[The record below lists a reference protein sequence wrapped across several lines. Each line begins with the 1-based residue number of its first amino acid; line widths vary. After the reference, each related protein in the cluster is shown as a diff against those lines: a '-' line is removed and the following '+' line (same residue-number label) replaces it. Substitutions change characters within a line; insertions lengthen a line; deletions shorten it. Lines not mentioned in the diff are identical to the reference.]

1 MSRSTTNLL
10 PYIVMPAMALLASC
24 KKLDLDA
31 NCLNPLAP
39 CFKSDQTAP
48 TLAGFTPL
56 PNQGSNT
63 VSVLT
68 GIQITFSEEMKGW
81 TEKSNYLLTN
91 SNSGTLAIGSVSI
104 SGGYTVTLNLTGVV
118 DNGPITVTFPGL
130 SDYGGNKLPAGTA
143 VNLTGNVDIPVKFAG
158 NLTQITRYVS
168 GVGGSIA
175 SANFTWWHEYT
186 TDSGNNYKLKKGGA
200 SCSDPA
206 AVDITANGSGLSG
219 TNLAAG
225 GENPAVNQ
233 ITTQLQLANFPN
245 EETYI
250 VWICLDNQNM
260 NKTGTGKVTVIR
272 DNTPPTIIPSI
283 GAGAYGQPQTVAF
296 ACNDNCNKIA
306 YNIATGSTPQA
317 DPGAPTFTD
326 TAGSTVSAVLSGT
339 WLSPNSFSPT
349 TYTTINLIAIDLA
362 GNKSAPL
369 PLSYTIDPNIPTI
382 SFGTPG
388 STHDY
393 VSTTGYTST
402 HVNWQADQ
410 GNSYAICVGSTGCN
424 AVQPP
429 TCIGGTQL
437 QSVNSMTSGGS
448 DIAAS
453 SLAAGQNTI
462 RICVKSAAQ
471 LGQATYTLFRDNNA
485 PVLLA
490 TVPAENATG
499 VLPNGTITVN
509 FTEALGLDESTVTTN
524 VNGDTTCSGRIQVSA
539 NNFSSCIEMVVTDAV
554 NPTRA
559 KKNSPTSY
567 EVKPRFSMAPGQYK
581 IRVIGGA
588 GGIKDLAGNNL
599 PATVVQTN
607 GFSVI
612 GLLRQFTFNNDA
624 GDLVDQAQSGYN
636 LTATGSPLKVTGVD
650 GDANGAYKFDGTGN
664 QYLTGSDSGLPA
676 GNSPQ
681 TLCAWVNPAGAA
693 SGYAM
698 AAAYGDT
705 DWVYLGTHNG
715 LRINA
720 GHSGIGNTDGVG
732 LPLNTWT
739 HVCVAYSGTVQ
750 TVFVNGVVDNTQ
762 TPGGIRATTLNSL
775 KIGKQS
781 ATNPAFSYF
790 FHGRVD
796 DVRVYAGSLSAA
808 DIRQMAIQVP
818 NGLKAY
824 YSFSDASGG
833 TAIDY
838 SGNGHTG
845 TLVNAP
851 IATADRFNVTGA
863 YNFNSNT
870 KAISASDTGLP
881 AGTAP
886 RTMCSWLRPTTLPVS
901 GGYAIAAK
909 YGQPM
914 TGAANYVGIFNN
926 AGNMNAI
933 YSGWGDHLN
942 VAYTF
947 NANVWYHICGS
958 YDGATARLYVNGQL
972 IGQLAKSWNTV
983 LIGSN
988 GIMMGRGDATTSYPF
1003 SGDVDDVRIYNRVL
1017 ADNEILALSSQ
1028 LGIGLLRQYSFDGA
1042 AIGNSLT
1049 DDTGSGYNL
1058 TALGAPSKTTG
1069 FNGNTTG
1076 AVALNG
1082 ATDYFSAADTG
1093 LPFANTPRTMC
1104 SWVNQQAVASVFALS
1119 YGDDNTGNASFIYT
1133 NTTGS
1138 GFGSYGAAGTYNLIA
1153 TDAFPLNSWVFFCG
1167 VYDGTHGTIY
1177 LNGQIPTGGGPA
1189 PINFGTTSVGNFFI
1203 GARTGSSTLG
1213 FWNGSIDSVRIY
1225 NRALSAV
1232 EIKEL
1237 QGY

>member
-1 MSRSTTNLL
+1 MNRSERFLA
-10 PYIVMPAMALLASC
+10 IVILFALGLSARC

-39 CFKSDQTAP
+39 CFKTDKTSP
-48 TLAGFTPL
+48 TLVGFTPL

-91 SNSGTLAIGSVSI
+91 SNSGTLTIASISI
-104 SGGYTVTLNLTGVV
+104 SGEYTVTLNLIGTV
-118 DNGPITVTFPGL
+118 DNGPITVTFTGL

-168 GVGGSIA
+168 GVAGSIA

-186 TDSGNNYKLKKGGA
+186 TDPGNSYKLKKGGA
-200 SCSDPA
+200 SCNDPA
-206 AVDITANGSGLSG
+206 AVDITTNGSGLSG

-225 GENPAVNQ
+225 GENPALNQ
-233 ITTQLQLANFPN
+233 ITTQLLLANFPN

-260 NKTGTGKVTVIR
+260 NKTGSGKVTVVR
-272 DNTPPTIIPSI
+272 DNTPPTIVPSV
-283 GAGAYGQPQTVAF
+283 GSGAYGRPQTVTF
-296 ACNDNCNKIA
+296 TCGDNCNKIA
-306 YNIATGSTPQA
+306 YNILTGTTVQP
-317 DPGAPTFTD
+317 DPGAPAFSD
-326 TAGSTVSAVLSGT
+326 TAGSTTSAVLSGT
-339 WLSPNSFSPT
+339 WQSPNAFSPT
-349 TYTTINLIAIDLA
+349 TYTSINLIAIDLA
-362 GNKSAPL
+362 GNKSTPL
-369 PLSYTIDPNIPTI
+369 LLSYTIDPNIPTI
-382 SFGTPG
+382 SFANPG

-393 VSTTGYTST
+393 VSPTGYTTT
-402 HVNWQADQ
+402 HLNWQADQ
-410 GNSYAICVGSTGCN
+410 GNSYAICVGSSGCN

-437 QSVNSMTSGGS
+437 QSVNSMTSAGS
-448 DIAAS
+448 DIAVG

-471 LGQATYTLFRDNNA
+471 LGEATYTLIRDNNPPA
-485 PVLLA
+485 LLS

-499 VLPNGTITVN
+499 ILPNGAITVS
-509 FTEALGLDESTVTTN
+509 FTEALGLDESTITTN
-524 VNGDTTCSGRIQVSA
+524 VNGDTSCSGRIQVSSDNFA
-539 NNFSSCIEMVVTDAV
+539 NCTEMAVTDAV

-559 KKNSPTSY
+559 KKISPTSY
-567 EVKPRFSMAPGQYK
+567 EVKPRFTMAPGQYK

-588 GGIKDLAGNNL
+588 GGIKDLAGSPL
-599 PATVVQTN
+599 PATIAQTN

-612 GLLRQFTFNNDA
+612 GLLRQFTFNNDT
-624 GDLVDQAQSGYN
+624 GDLSDQSQSGYN
-636 LTATGSPLKVTGVD
+636 LTATGSPAKVTGVD
-650 GDANGAYKFDGTGN
+650 GDTNGAYKFDGSGN
-664 QYLTGSDSGLPA
+664 QYLTGSDSGLPT
-676 GNSPQ
+676 GNAPQ
-681 TLCAWVNPAGAA
+681 TLCAWVNPAAA
-693 SGYAM
+693 TGTYAM
-698 AAAYGDT
+698 AAAYGDN
-705 DWVYLGTHNG
+705 DWVYLGTHSG
-715 LRINA
+715 LQVNA
-720 GHSGIGNTDGVG
+720 GHASVGNTDGVS

-739 HVCVAYSGTVQ
+739 HLCVAYNGTMQ
-750 TVFVNGVVDNTQ
+750 TVYVNGVVDSTQ
-762 TPGGIRATTLNSL
+762 TPGGSRATTLNSF

-781 ATNPAFSYF
+781 SANLAFSYF

-796 DVRVYAGSLSAA
+796 DVRVYAGALTAA

-824 YSFSDASGG
+824 YSFSDAASG

-851 IATADRFNVTGA
+851 TATTDRFNVTGA

-881 AGTAP
+881 SGTAP
-886 RTMCSWLRPTTLPVS
+886 RTMCSWLRPATLPAA
-901 GGYAIAAK
+901 GAYAIAAK
-909 YGQPM
+909 YGQPQ
-914 TGAANYVGIFNN
+914 TGAANYVGIFNDG
-926 AGNMNAI
+926 AQLNAI

-947 NANVWYHICGS
+947 NTNVWYHICGS
-958 YDGATARLYVNGQL
+958 YDGTTAKLYVNGEL

-988 GIMMGRGDATTSYPF
+988 GIMIGRGDTTTSYAF
-1003 SGDVDDVRIYNRVL
+1003 SGSVDDVRIYNRVL
-1017 ADNEILALSSQ
+1017 AANEILALSSQ
-1028 LGIGLLRQYSFDGA
+1028 LGVGLLRQYSFDGA
-1042 AIGNSLT
+1042 AIGNSLA
-1049 DDTGSGYNL
+1049 DDAGSGHNL
-1058 TALGAPSKTTG
+1058 TAVGAPSKTTG
-1069 FNGNTTG
+1069 FNGDATG
-1076 AVALNG
+1076 AVTLNG
-1082 ATDYFSAADTG
+1082 ATDYFSATDTG
-1093 LPFANTPRTMC
+1093 LPFSNAPRTMC
-1104 SWVNQQAVASVFALS
+1104 SWVKQAAQASVFALS
-1119 YGDDNTGNASFIYT
+1119 YGNDNTGNASFTYT
-1133 NTTGS
+1133 NTTGA
-1138 GFGSYGAAGTYNLIA
+1138 GFGSYGPAGTYNLITA
-1153 TDAFPLNSWVFFCG
+1153 EAFPLNAWVFFCG
-1167 VYDGTHGTIY
+1167 VYDGTQGTIY
-1177 LNGQIPTGGGPA
+1177 LNGQIPPGGGPA
-1189 PINFGTTSVGNFFI
+1189 PMSFATTSVGNFFV

-1225 NRALSAV
+1225 NRALSVA

-1237 QGY
+1237 QDY